1 MILVG
6 KDKLLGFFK
15 KHAQSK
21 NPLIAWSKLME
32 ESHYKD
38 FNHLDKTFP
47 SADYVHHR
55 YTIFNISGNKYRL
68 AATLNYEAQVIVINQ
83 IWTHAEYSM
92 PKNQESLKRGK
103 V

>member
-6 KDKLLGFFK
+6 KDKLHGFFK

-21 NPLIAWSKLME
+21 KPLTTWSKLVE

-38 FNHLDKTFP
+38 FNHLRKTFP

-68 AATLNYEAQVIVINQ
+68 VAILNYEAQVIVIKQ
-83 IWTHAEYSM
+83 VWTHAEYSVS
-92 PKNQESLKRGK
+92 KNQESLKRGSL
-103 V
+103 